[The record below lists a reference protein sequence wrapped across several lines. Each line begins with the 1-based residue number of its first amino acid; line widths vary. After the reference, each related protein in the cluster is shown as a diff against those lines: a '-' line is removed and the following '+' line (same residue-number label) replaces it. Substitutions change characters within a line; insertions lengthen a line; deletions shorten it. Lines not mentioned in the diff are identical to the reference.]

1 MKLSTKLAGVL
12 VMLAMVIVAA
22 VPAGAAS
29 GKPSV
34 AVGDVKVSPSALMPG
49 DTGTVTVTLTNPA
62 RSLAGDTT
70 SDSNTY
76 NYGTGTSGQ
85 YSIGHTQTTTTTS
98 TSSPD
103 GAVYVK
109 EVALLAD
116 APFHVTSKQYAD
128 IGRMGMGDSAPFVFA
143 IKVDEGT
150 PDGTY
155 TLTLKVRTDD
165 SDVYLNYPVS
175 VQVSSA
181 SLKVVVNEAPAA
193 FSTAKKSVTLDIV
206 NLRPNG
212 VEAVSVVPSGSDFTF
227 KPMQEYVVGNVG
239 AGEMYT
245 VQFDVTA
252 KNSTYTGN
260 PSFKVVYR
268 NGNNWH
274 EADPITIYSDHTQS
288 AAVATAGSNDNTL
301 LYLIGIIVAAAL
313 LLGGYFL
320 YMRSKRAKR

>member
-1 MKLSTKLAGVL
+1 MKLSTKLVGVL
-12 VMLAMVIVAA
+12 AMLAIVLVAA

-34 AVGDVKVSPSALMPG
+34 AVGDIKVSPTALMPG

-62 RSLAGDTT
+62 KSLAGDTT

-98 TSSPD
+98 TNTPD
-103 GAVYVK
+103 GAVYLK

-116 APFHVTSKQYAD
+116 SPLHVTSKQYSD
-128 IGRMGMGDSAPFVFA
+128 IGRMGMGDSAQFVFA
-143 IKVDEGT
+143 IGVDEGT

-155 TLTLKVRTDD
+155 TMTLKVRTDD

-181 SLKVVVNEAPAA
+181 SLKVVINEAPAS
-193 FSTAKKSVTLDIV
+193 FSSAKKSVTLDIV

-227 KPMQEYVVGNVG
+227 KPLQEYVVGNIG
-239 AGEMYT
+239 PGEMYT

-252 KNSTYTGN
+252 KNATYDGN

-274 EADPITIYSDHTQS
+274 EADPVTIYSDHT
-288 AAVATAGSNDNTL
+288 AAAAAAPAASSDNTL
-301 LYLIGIIVAAAL
+301 LYLIGIIVVAAI

>member
-1 MKLSTKLAGVL
+1 MKLSTKLVGVL
-12 VMLAMVIVAA
+12 AMLIIVIMAA

-49 DTGTVTVTLTNPA
+49 DTGTVAVTLTNPA
-62 RSLAGDTT
+62 KNLAGDTT

-103 GAVYVK
+103 GAVYLK
-109 EVALLAD
+109 EVTLLAD
-116 APFHVTSKQYAD
+116 SPLHVTSKQYAD
-128 IGRMGMGDSAPFVFA
+128 IGRMGMGDSAQFVFT
-143 IKVDEGT
+143 IRVDEGT

-155 TLTLKVRTDD
+155 TMTLKVRTDD
-165 SDVYLNYPVS
+165 GDIYLNYPVN

-181 SLKVVVNEAPAA
+181 SLKVVINDAPRS
-193 FSTAKKSVTLDIV
+193 FSTTKKSVILDIV

-212 VEAVSVVPSGSDFTF
+212 VEAVSVVPAGDDFTF
-227 KPMQEYVVGNVG
+227 KPLQEYVVGNIG
-239 AGEMYT
+239 PGEMYT
-245 VQFDVTA
+245 VQFDVTT
-252 KNSTYTGN
+252 KNATYSGN
-260 PSFKVVYR
+260 PSFKVIYR

-288 AAVATAGSNDNTL
+288 AAVATAGSSDNTL

-320 YMRSKRAKR
+320 YMRSKRAKQ